1 MIRTVPGA
9 NVGPD
14 GTEPDG
20 TGGSAT
26 VVESFDFPTRTPT
39 TRTTISATTDRPTT
53 RPAGKERGFDGGGTA
68 RETDRSAGGGGA
80 RTGDRWTAT
89 PGPAGVVTSDQA
101 APFHQRTKPGA
112 PSGSGYQPGAGG
124 VFPGSLTPEL

>member
-39 TRTTISATTDRPTT
+39 TRTTISATTDRPST

-89 PGPAGVVTSDQA
+89 PGPAGGGA
-101 APFHQRTKPGA
+101 CAP
-112 PSGSGYQPGAGG
+112 AG
-124 VFPGSLTPEL
+124 PLPHPTQ